1 MGGTAPDRAVVATDE
16 GRLVDAE
23 AQRPSRPWVAPESD
37 AAEHPSSSAPSPDT
51 SRTRTTTSVVLPPA
65 PVGPMTISDILDGSF
80 TIIKRRPRAVIGA
93 VAVVIV
99 PVQVVSTW
107 LQTLSD
113 APESTIE
120 QPYDVVYSLE
130 AQADPAITMLVVA
143 IATLSLFFVGG
154 IVSNF
159 VAAWYAGR
167 DLRAGE
173 ALRATFRRTPAFLV
187 AWLVLFPVKV
197 FSYLLCIAPI
207 AVTVTFFALTAPA
220 ITMEGIGPF
229 AGIKRS
235 AQLVARRFWRCLGLV
250 LLASLLEAVLQLA
263 LSAIPMIVAVFLPA
277 PADWIVLASGEA
289 AAALLTTTAL
299 VGASVLLYVDL
310 RARTEGLDLELRA
323 VDAFERAS

>member
-1 MGGTAPDRAVVATDE
+1 VSVTDE

-23 AQRPSRPWVAPESD
+23 AQRVSRAWVAPEGDVDGVSTT
-37 AAEHPSSSAPSPDT
+37 APHPDT
-51 SRTRTTTSVVLPPA
+51 SRTSVGPPVLPPA

-80 TIIKRRPRAVIGA
+80 TIIKRRPRAVIAA

-99 PVQVVSTW
+99 PVQVLSVW

-113 APESTIE
+113 VPTTTAE
-120 QPYDVVYSLE
+120 QPYDVLYSLDS
-130 AQADPAITMLVVA
+130 QADPAITLLVVA
-143 IATLSLFFVGG
+143 IATLSMFFVGG

-159 VAAWYAGR
+159 VASWYAGN

-173 ALRATFRRTPAFLV
+173 ALRATFRRTPAFLI

-197 FSYLLCIAPI
+197 VSYVLCIAPI

-229 AGIKRS
+229 GGIRRS
-235 AQLVARRFWRCLGLV
+235 AQLVARRFWRCLGVV
-250 LLASLLEAVLQLA
+250 LLASLLEVVLQFALA
-263 LSAIPMIVAVFLPA
+263 AIPTIIAVFVPS
-277 PADWIVLASGEA
+277 PGDWIVLAAGEA
-289 AAALLTTTAL
+289 AAALVTTTAL
-299 VGASVLLYVDL
+299 VGASVLLYIDL

-323 VDAFERAS
+323 VDAFDRAS